1 MIAKVVQIHSSFI
14 SLTIYKTAMRNSRA
28 NLENQP
34 NLVRNVFAFV
44 MVSIALVSFSLQ
56 SCMTPQDHANQVRNT
71 TDKDITVGQVQRQI
85 KKGMSGAD
93 VAEALGSPNIVTK
106 DADGNET
113 WVYDKIATEVT
124 YSQSQS
130 AWFLFFGGE
139 ARQGGA
145 VSSTQRTLTV
155 VIKYDANSR
164 VNTVSYHSSKF

>member
-1 MIAKVVQIHSSFI
+1 M
-14 SLTIYKTAMRNSRA
+14 TTSRA
-28 NLENQP
+28 NFN
-34 NLVRNVFAFV
+34 NRANFIRTIFTFV
-44 MVSIALVSFSLQ
+44 IVSATLISFSFQ

-71 TDKDITVGQVQRQI
+71 TDKDLTVGQVQRSI

-130 AWFLFFGGE
+130 AWFVIFGGE

-155 VIKYDANSR
+155 VVKYDANSR
-164 VNTVSYHSSKF
+164 VNSVSYHSSKF